1 MVKRK
6 RVELS
11 GTKKK
16 SKLSCSRCG
25 SNGHVIDSC
34 NSKYHVNGDELSD
47 QENPETFQTSLN
59 ESIDVCTRCGHS
71 NHITEDCFAKKD
83 IDGNALS
90 DHDISSD
97 SELETFI
104 FCNRCGRNNHFA
116 DECFA
121 NFHVNGQI
129 LPEETRSTKHCSY
142 CGKNNH
148 LSENCKLG
156 DSTSQWS
163 LIHCERCGRN
173 NHGINDCF
181 AVVDTYGKY
190 LSSNTK
196 IVQFCKACGRNNH
209 HTRDC
214 TAGFALNGDKLFVQF
229 THKYCEKCG
238 RMSHPS
244 EECYAKRDV
253 LGNLKIDKKHEKP
266 KRELVGDVNNIF
278 EKSKWI
284 LFNVKSV
291 KELAQQSGIYE
302 IAQKSSKGNP
312 LCTYVGM
319 SKNLRERL
327 MLHHRGFMII
337 NKKKRKSN
345 IFEEKLNA
353 QINGNQIFFRVLM
366 TKIEDAVEY
375 EKILLKNFDYAWNL
389 EENEKTKRRTIQ

>member
-6 RVELS
+6 RVEFS

-25 SNGHVIDSC
+25 SNGHVIDNC
-34 NSKYHVNGDELSD
+34 ISKYHVNGDELSD
-47 QENPETFQTSLN
+47 HENIETFQISHN

-90 DHDISSD
+90 DNDVSSD
-97 SELETFI
+97 SEMETFI

-121 NFHVNGQI
+121 IFHDNGLP
-129 LPEETRSTKHCSY
+129 LPEETKSTKLCSF

-148 LSENCKLG
+148 LSEFCNQR
-156 DSTSQWS
+156 DSAQEWN
-163 LIHCERCGRN
+163 LLHCERCGRI
-173 NHGINDCF
+173 NHTINECF
-181 AVVDTYGKY
+181 AQFDTYGNY
-190 LSSNTK
+190 LNPSTK
-196 IVQFCKACGRNNH
+196 IIQFCKACGRNNH
-209 HTRDC
+209 LTRDC
-214 TAGFALNGDKLFVQF
+214 IAGYALNGDKLFVQF
-229 THKYCEKCG
+229 TQNYCEKCG

-253 LGNLKIDKKHEKP
+253 NGNLKFEKKHEKP
-266 KRELVGDVNNIF
+266 KRELIGDVNNIF
-278 EKSKWI
+278 QKANWI
-284 LFNVKSV
+284 LFSVKTI
-291 KELAQQSGIYE
+291 KELAEQPGIYE
-302 IAQKSSKGNP
+302 IAQKSKKGNA

-353 QINGNQIFFRVLM
+353 QINGNQIYFRVLL
-366 TKIEDAVEY
+366 TKIEESIEF

-389 EENEKTKRRTIQ
+389 EENEKTQRRTIQ